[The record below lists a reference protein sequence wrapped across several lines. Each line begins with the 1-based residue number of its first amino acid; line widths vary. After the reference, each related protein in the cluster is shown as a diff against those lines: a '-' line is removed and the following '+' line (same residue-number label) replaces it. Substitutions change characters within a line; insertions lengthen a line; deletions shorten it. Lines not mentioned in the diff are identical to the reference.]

1 MSNLKICLVCSSL
14 GTTCGIANY
23 TEDLAKALDKNG
35 TEVLLTNNI
44 KNFKHIEE
52 FGADIAVTEFEYSLY
67 PTPDLNR
74 FLNKLRRRGITSAIT
89 MHGWSDLSVEEN
101 EVIETKADKIIV
113 LNDRFRRRLIERGN
127 SPDKVMVIP
136 MGFRQFKLEERT
148 KTRARLRIPDD
159 RKVVGMFGF
168 FEPWKR
174 FDVGAKAVALL
185 QKKYDISLL
194 VRSFSKRYKMAKEAE
209 RVFGDVVESEGVD
222 VIEIGAR
229 DMYLPLEKIA
239 SVLHACDVLLYP
251 YQELFTYSSSAAI
264 RDGISSFVPIVAS
277 DIPFFGDIP
286 DGCVLKVKSGGYEDM
301 ATAISRIFEDEELR
315 EEMIKCQREVVEKY
329 SWDNVAREFLEVIG
343 SVNYSP
349 VR

>member
-1 MSNLKICLVCSSL
+1 MSDLRICLVCSSL
-14 GTTCGIANY
+14 GTPCGIANY
-23 TEDLAKALDKNG
+23 TENLAKALDKNG
-35 TEVLLTNNI
+35 AEVLLTNNI

-52 FGADIAVTEFEYSLY
+52 FGGDIVVIEFEYSLY

-101 EVIETKADKIIV
+101 EVIENKADKIIV

-136 MGFRQFKLEERT
+136 MGFRQFKLEERA
-148 KTRARLRIPDD
+148 KVRARLRIPDD
-159 RKVVGMFGF
+159 RKVVGIYGF
-168 FEPWKR
+168 FELWKR

-185 QKKYDISLL
+185 REKYPNISLL

-209 RVFGDVVESEGVD
+209 KIFGEVVKSEGID

-301 ATAISRIFEDEELR
+301 ATAIARIFEDEELR
-315 EEMIKCQREVVEKY
+315 ERMIKCQREVVEKY

-343 SVNYSP
+343 SIIEHI
-349 VR
+349 

>member
-1 MSNLKICLVCSSL
+1 MSDLKICLVCSTI
-14 GTTCGIANY
+14 GVPCGIGNY
-23 TEDLAKALDKNG
+23 TLSFAEALDSAG
-35 TEVLLTNNI
+35 ADVLLVNNI
-44 KNFKHIEE
+44 KKDFDSIVNFKP
-52 FGADIAVTEFEYSLY
+52 DIANIQFEYSLY
-67 PTPDLNR
+67 PIADLNR
-74 FLNKLRRRGITSAIT
+74 FLNKLRRHKIMSAIT

-101 EVIETKADKIIV
+101 EVIENKADKIIV

-136 MGFRQFKLEERT
+136 MGFRQFKLEERA
-148 KTRARLRIPDD
+148 KVRARLRIPDD

-185 QKKYDISLL
+185 QKKYHVSLL

-209 RVFGDVVESEGVD
+209 RVFGDVVKSEGVD
-222 VIEIGAR
+222 IIEVGAR

-286 DGCVLKVKSGGYEDM
+286 DGCVLKVRSGGYEDM
-301 ATAISRIFEDEELR
+301 ATTISRIFEDEELR
-315 EEMIKCQREVVEKY
+315 EEMIKNQREVVEKY
-329 SWDNVAREFLEVIG
+329 SWDNVAREFLGIL
-343 SVNYSP
+343 
-349 VR
+349 

>member
-35 TEVLLTNNI
+35 AEVLLTNNI

-52 FGADIAVTEFEYSLY
+52 FGGDIVVIEFEYSLY

-74 FLNKLRRRGITSAIT
+74 FLNKLRRRGITSVIT

-101 EVIETKADKIIV
+101 NVIENKADRIIV

-136 MGFRQFKLEERT
+136 MGFRQFKLEERA
-148 KTRARLRIPDD
+148 KVRARLRIPDD

-174 FDVGAKAVALL
+174 FDKGAKAVALL
-185 QKKYDISLL
+185 QKKYHDNISLL
-194 VRSFSKRYKMAKEAE
+194 VRSFSKGYEMAKEAE
-209 RVFGDVVESEGVD
+209 KIFGDVVKSEGVD

-264 RDGISSFVPIVAS
+264 RDGISSFVPVVAS

-286 DGCVLKVKSGGYEDM
+286 DGCVLKVRSCSYRDM
-301 ATAISRIFEDEELR
+301 AAAIMEIFENEKLR
-315 EEMIKCQREVVEKY
+315 EEMIKNQRELVEKY
-329 SWDNVAREFLEVIG
+329 SWDNVAKLFIKSIPL
-343 SVNYSP
+343 
-349 VR
+349 

>member
-1 MSNLKICLVCSSL
+1 MSDLKICLVCSTI
-14 GTTCGIANY
+14 GVPCGIGNY
-23 TEDLAKALDKNG
+23 TLSFAEALDSAG
-35 TEVLLTNNI
+35 ADVLLVNNI
-44 KNFKHIEE
+44 KKDFDSIVNFKP
-52 FGADIAVTEFEYSLY
+52 DIANIQFEYSLY
-67 PTPDLNR
+67 PIADLNR
-74 FLNKLRRRGITSAIT
+74 FLNKLRRHKIMSAIT

-101 EVIETKADKIIV
+101 EVIENKADKIIV

-148 KTRARLRIPDD
+148 KVRARLRIPDD

-185 QKKYDISLL
+185 QKKYHVSLL

-209 RVFGDVVESEGVD
+209 RVFGDVVKSEGVD
-222 VIEIGAR
+222 IIEVGAR

-286 DGCVLKVKSGGYEDM
+286 DGCVLKVRSGGYEDM
-301 ATAISRIFEDEELR
+301 ATTISRIFEDEELR
-315 EEMIKCQREVVEKY
+315 EEMIKNQREVVEKY
-329 SWDNVAREFLEVIG
+329 SWDNVAREFLGIL
-343 SVNYSP
+343 
-349 VR
+349 

>member
-1 MSNLKICLVCSSL
+1 M
-14 GTTCGIANY
+14 GAPCGIGNY
-23 TEDLAKALDKNG
+23 TLSFAEALERAG
-35 TEVLLTNNI
+35 AEVLLVNNI
-44 KNFKHIEE
+44 RKDFDSILNFKPSTVNIQ
-52 FGADIAVTEFEYSLY
+52 FEYSLY
-67 PTPDLNR
+67 PIADLNR
-74 FLNKLRRRGITSAIT
+74 FLNRLRRQGIMSAIT

-101 EVIETKADKIIV
+101 EVIENKADKIIV
-113 LNDRFRRRLIERGN
+113 LNDKFRRRLIERGN

-136 MGFRQFKLEERT
+136 MGFRQFKLEERA

-185 QKKYDISLL
+185 RKKYHDNISLL

-209 RVFGDVVESEGVD
+209 RIFGDVVKSEGVD
-222 VIEIGAR
+222 TIEIGAR

-286 DGCVLKVKSGGYEDM
+286 DGCVLKVKSGSHEDM
-301 ATAISRIFEDEELR
+301 AAAITRIFEDEELR
-315 EEMIKCQREVVEKY
+315 ERMIKCQREVVEKY

-343 SVNYSP
+343 SIIEHT
-349 VR
+349 